1 MEEKPHFFEQAI
13 FRVTQRSDENNE
25 FHVARHDAYFKEL
38 LARSVTIEQV
48 RAYILLRHSQLA
60 PEDKKK
66 EVTQFQRDL
75 RYAETV
81 QARRLLGSK
90 FFGELRSKN
99 NAGTSRTTERTKVY
113 DVHFTEEEGS
123 HEAYYSA
130 AKDDKPDDE
139 DLLCYFL
146 EPNDADAIYI
156 TEFEDSIVDTIQESD
171 LPPVYISYQEARHK
185 LRDNAKAKGLFGVLL
200 KAAEEGSYLQ
210 RRAKPP
216 RMSPTQLETWAGTGP
231 WR

>member
-1 MEEKPHFFEQAI
+1 M
-13 FRVTQRSDENNE
+13 
-25 FHVARHDAYFKEL
+25 
-38 LARSVTIEQV
+38 
-48 RAYILLRHSQLA
+48 
-60 PEDKKK
+60 
-66 EVTQFQRDL
+66 
-75 RYAETV
+75 
-81 QARRLLGSK
+81 
-90 FFGELRSKN
+90 
-99 NAGTSRTTERTKVY
+99 Y

-123 HEAYYSA
+123 DEAYYAA

-146 EPNDADAIYI
+146 EQNDADAIYI

-171 LPPVYISYQEARHK
+171 LPPVYISYQEARQK

-200 KAAEEGSYLQ
+200 KAAEKGSYLQ

-216 RMSPTQLETWAGTGP
+216 RMSPAQLETWAGTGP